1 MYSILALGEST
12 TANLRNGQSSWPEE
26 LEIILNDGSKH
37 TKFKVFNAGIPGTN
51 TNVILS
57 NLEYNLDKYKPNM
70 VVTMMGLNDIGFNYS
85 FDKPFLSLND
95 LKVYKLTKRII
106 EGLKYNFQGKEGIRE
121 ETKEEYKAK
130 EKRLIEAIEINPMN
144 WDAWFE
150 LEEFYESRFEYDKL
164 VSVAEQHALLLP
176 NDWGTLYNL
185 GLAYQR
191 GHNYKEAEKMFK
203 KVIEI
208 SPNNYGAHL
217 QLGVVNNNL
226 NKPEDAIRMLLKA
239 IQLYGKFDKDL
250 FIKLAESYREINK
263 TNETYVILK
272 KLVSY
277 DPDLHREIFWLG
289 EIYEDLNKTNEAL
302 GLFKAIIQKNPDN
315 YGAYTELAWY
325 YLNSNRTEEAEEI
338 FDKLKEMNLQYPL
351 FAYEAIRERY
361 QKKGQFDKG
370 SEIFK
375 KGMGIWSNDDR
386 ITQQNYLTLYKLLH
400 EKGVKLIVMQYPTL
414 KVDEVKNYFS
424 GDEDIIFVSNEEN
437 FNKALEKSP
446 YNEYFVDSFKGK
458 YAYGTRASQPSA
470 KIFGHATKKGNQLI
484 AENVAV
490 EVLKLAEK

>member
-302 GLFKAIIQKNPDN
+302 GLFKAIIQKN
-315 YGAYTELAWY
+315 
-325 YLNSNRTEEAEEI
+325 
-338 FDKLKEMNLQYPL
+338 
-351 FAYEAIRERY
+351 
-361 QKKGQFDKG
+361 
-370 SEIFK
+370 
-375 KGMGIWSNDDR
+375 GIWSNDDR